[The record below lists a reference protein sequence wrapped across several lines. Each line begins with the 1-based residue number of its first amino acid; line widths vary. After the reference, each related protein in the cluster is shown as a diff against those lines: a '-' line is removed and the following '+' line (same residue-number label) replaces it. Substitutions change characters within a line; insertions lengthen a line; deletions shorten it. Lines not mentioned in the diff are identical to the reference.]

1 MVAKAQQPQHQ
12 QNRFDPQKFQMAL
25 ESYITREAKLTQ
37 KEAAAFFP
45 LYKKLQSEQRALFQ
59 KGSKARWVKPATE
72 QECRSAIEEHDN
84 IDLQIKKLQK
94 QYHQRFLK
102 VVSASKLYDI
112 LKAEDRFHKQSIRK
126 FTERVGKP
134 HRK

>member
-72 QECRSAIEEHDN
+72 HDN

-94 QYHQRFLK
+94 QYHQKFLK